1 MAVCAFRAR
10 VGEHQIGVALA
21 AADPFVHATQGELGL
36 IVVKLRNI
44 ANRFPS
50 RESVA
55 VLAGGIQVAMRAAS
69 GRIVW
74 LLRRSGAIHRR
85 RLWRRSRG
93 AQQKPDNH
101 VHQQC
106 RAQGISLVFLVSH
119 EIHVAV
125 AVAIGWPPRVA
136 GKCAVREITK
146 GESGI
151 CSPGR
156 HPRSPDS
163 CGGHA
168 IHFPSYFFQP
178 HASGRGV
185 LNFPTVGLAKL
196 EISCERSSTCPI
208 RCRQTVSF
216 GPTLGFK
223 PPHATH
229 TAEESKRRRASISR
243 PVLRAFPSPRAAA
256 ARCSGAAPNRSDP
269 YRESAARTPVLS
281 CPVD

>member
-1 MAVCAFRAR
+1 MDIGVAVCAFRAR

-101 VHQQC
+101 V
-106 RAQGISLVFLVSH
+106 
-119 EIHVAV
+119 
-125 AVAIGWPPRVA
+125 
-136 GKCAVREITK
+136 
-146 GESGI
+146 
-151 CSPGR
+151 
-156 HPRSPDS
+156 
-163 CGGHA
+163 
-168 IHFPSYFFQP
+168 
-178 HASGRGV
+178 
-185 LNFPTVGLAKL
+185 
-196 EISCERSSTCPI
+196 
-208 RCRQTVSF
+208 
-216 GPTLGFK
+216 
-223 PPHATH
+223 
-229 TAEESKRRRASISR
+229 
-243 PVLRAFPSPRAAA
+243 
-256 ARCSGAAPNRSDP
+256 
-269 YRESAARTPVLS
+269 
-281 CPVD
+281 